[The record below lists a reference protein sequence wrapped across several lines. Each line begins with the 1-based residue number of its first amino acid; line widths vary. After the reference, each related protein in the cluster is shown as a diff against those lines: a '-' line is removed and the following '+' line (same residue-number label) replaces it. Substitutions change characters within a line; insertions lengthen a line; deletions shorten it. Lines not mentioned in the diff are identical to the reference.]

1 MDIDLHCHGKL
12 SKKSKFSI
20 KHFTNLQQAAMR
32 NGLQAIALTEHFNTW
47 GFDEIYE
54 TLERRYTYKDDYY
67 DVDGL
72 KVFCGMEVDVREE
85 GHILLVGKRDNV
97 LSLQKALLPFVT
109 KDKYPP
115 MDYLL
120 EEAGKREMLKIGAHP
135 YRNEHSLGRLDANLL
150 KRLDF
155 LELNGKDFKKG
166 NSVLRLA
173 DSVGLPVVAG
183 SDTHHWLQVGCV
195 KNRLAKDCYTVSQLR
210 CCLKEGH
217 YHTVIS
223 PWIGLRLTSA
233 GIVKKMLKKI
243 HSA

>member
-1 MDIDLHCHGKL
+1 MDIDLHCHAKL

-20 KHFTNLQQAAMR
+20 KHFTSLQQTAIR

-47 GFDEIYE
+47 GFEEVYE
-54 TLERRYTYKDDYY
+54 ALECRYTYRDDYY

-72 KVFCGMEVDVREE
+72 MVFCGMEVDVREG
-85 GHILLVGKRDNV
+85 GHILVIGKRDDV
-97 LSLQKALLPFVT
+97 LNLQKTLLPFMT

-120 EEAGKREMLKIGAHP
+120 EEAEKREMLKIGAHP
-135 YRNEHSLGRLDANLL
+135 YRDDHSLGRLDVNLL

-166 NSVLRLA
+166 DSVIKLA
-173 DSVGLPVVAG
+173 DSVDLSVVAG

-195 KNRLAKDCYTVSQLR
+195 KNRLAEYCYTVSQLKR
-210 CCLKEGH
+210 CLKEGR
-217 YHTVIS
+217 YYTVIS